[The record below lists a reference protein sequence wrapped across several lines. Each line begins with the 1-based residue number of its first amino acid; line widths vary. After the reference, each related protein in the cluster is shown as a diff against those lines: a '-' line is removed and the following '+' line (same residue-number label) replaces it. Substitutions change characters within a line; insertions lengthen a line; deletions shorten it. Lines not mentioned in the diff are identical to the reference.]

1 MPQIS
6 TGIVPVRLLL
16 RRDSCCSF
24 FALPTSGGMIPV
36 KEL

>member
-1 MPQIS
+1 MLPIS

-16 RRDSCCSF
+16 SRDSSRSF
-24 FALPTSGGMIPV
+24 FASPTSSGMIPV